1 MALSKL
7 RRCVA
12 WYGTTC
18 NPRALH
24 PALYD
29 SAIVEGDI
37 SEADMVWHDTS
48 VYNHGDRYKS
58 TLSYVLCALKLR
70 S

>member
-1 MALSKL
+1 M
-7 RRCVA
+7 
-12 WYGTTC
+12 C
-18 NPRALH
+18 NLRALH

-37 SEADMVWHDTS
+37 SEADVLWHAQMVYDG
-48 VYNHGDRYKS
+48 GDGYKS
-58 TLSYVLCALKLR
+58 IISYVSFALKLR